1 MSQQLQTYASDK
13 QRVKDLLSKC
23 GLNQYYER
31 FEEEGF
37 DQLKSVRIT
46 RNVTVIK
53 KKKEVQH
60 AEISHI
66 CFFSYMILLK
76 LT

>member
-37 DQLKSVRIT
+37 DQLISVRIT
-46 RNVTVIK
+46 RDVAVIK
-53 KKKEVQH
+53 KKFNMLKFLP
-60 AEISHI
+60 IY
-66 CFFSYMILLK
+66 FFSYMTLPK

>member
-37 DQLKSVRIT
+37 DQLISVRIT
-46 RNVTVIK
+46 RNVVIK
-53 KKKEVQH
+53 KKVQH
-60 AEISHI
+60 AETSPIY
-66 CFFSYMILLK
+66 FFSYMTLPK

>member
-46 RNVTVIK
+46 RNVAVIK
-53 KKKEVQH
+53 KKK
-60 AEISHI
+60 SSP
-66 CFFSYMILLK
+66 C
-76 LT
+76 

>member
-53 KKKEVQH
+53 KKKRS
-60 AEISHI
+60 AA
-66 CFFSYMILLK
+66 C
-76 LT
+76 